1 MRAGSNEEA
10 VWESASLGEEKNSGK
25 DAWRDSSLQEFL
37 IHYLCRSLA
46 RKEKK
51 MKGPLFDSIFNSP

>member
-46 RKEKK
+46 RK
-51 MKGPLFDSIFNSP
+51 